1 LRAKNGNCA
10 CMEFSSGE
18 LTRDMRLSQG
28 ENECINLEMHPANEN
43 RRLEGPTEGSHGSNR
58 QLSSSGSF
66 VQLNDAADEFFDVPD
81 ETEYDQRDM
90 FPSDEST
97 NVVVSSL
104 FVCMKHDRT
113 FVRQLTTVPINT
125 QFCYILIF

>member
-1 LRAKNGNCA
+1 
-10 CMEFSSGE
+10 
-18 LTRDMRLSQG
+18 MRLSQG
-28 ENECINLEMHPANEN
+28 ENECINLEMYPANEN
-43 RRLEGPTEGSHGSNR
+43 RRLEGPTEGSHGGSNR

-97 NVVVSSL
+97 NAVVSSL

-113 FVRQLTTVPINT
+113 LTTVPINT